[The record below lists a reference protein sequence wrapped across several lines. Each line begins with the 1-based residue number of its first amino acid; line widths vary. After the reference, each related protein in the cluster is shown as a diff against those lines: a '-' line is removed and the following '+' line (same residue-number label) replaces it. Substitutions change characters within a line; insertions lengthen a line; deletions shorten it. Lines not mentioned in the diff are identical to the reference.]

1 MRIEAALMLLILA
14 TPFVIAAES
23 NLIGND
29 DEWFSSVCGTE
40 EIMKDGDDQIDWIWD
55 GDASQVAI
63 ELRYEVLDALN
74 ASEMYKISPEFET
87 IKDDYEAALI
97 LYIMNLDDL
106 LDAIETMNMNGY
118 VEGSRAM
125 EKMETAFHYME
136 YHREEVLDV
145 CDEQPYNSSQDQGS
159 FGLIAFPPFETIEDV
174 MKFFCLNNQSIYRT
188 SPSGTSQVREMNGTD
203 LAKEILDN
211 PDSISILNIANEYGL
226 TRWGSC

>member
-1 MRIEAALMLLILA
+1 
-14 TPFVIAAES
+14 
-23 NLIGND
+23 
-29 DEWFSSVCGTE
+29 
-40 EIMKDGDDQIDWIWD
+40 
-55 GDASQVAI
+55 
-63 ELRYEVLDALN
+63 
-74 ASEMYKISPEFET
+74 
-87 IKDDYEAALI
+87 
-97 LYIMNLDDL
+97 
-106 LDAIETMNMNGY
+106 
-118 VEGSRAM
+118 M

-188 SPSGTSQVREMNGTD
+188 SPSGTSQVREMNGTA